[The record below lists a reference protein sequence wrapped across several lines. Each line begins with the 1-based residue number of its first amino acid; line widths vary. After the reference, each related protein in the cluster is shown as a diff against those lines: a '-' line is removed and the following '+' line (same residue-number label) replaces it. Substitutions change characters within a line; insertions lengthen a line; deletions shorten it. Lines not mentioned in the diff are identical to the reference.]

1 MVQQVLVIVVKVA
14 IIYRPLVQEL
24 FVIGKRL
31 VFFFFL
37 LLPALKK
44 LTNSGQVFRSTKI
57 SEKRVKN
64 RSRIN
69 DR

>member
-1 MVQQVLVIVVKVA
+1 MVQQVLVVVVKVA
-14 IIYRPLVQEL
+14 IVYRPLVQEF

-31 VFFFFL
+31 VFFFL
-37 LLPALKK
+37 LLLSALKK